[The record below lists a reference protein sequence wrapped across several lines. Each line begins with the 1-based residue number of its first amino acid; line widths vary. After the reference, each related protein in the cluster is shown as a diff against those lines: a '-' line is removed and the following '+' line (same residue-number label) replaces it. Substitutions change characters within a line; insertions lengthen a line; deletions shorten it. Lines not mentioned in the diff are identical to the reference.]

1 MELTPLVGVL
11 SLAVI
16 ALAAITAYR
25 WRIESRRSEAR
36 IAALAAAIDD
46 PRWPTSI
53 DEEEAVT
60 VADAPQSMSFVV
72 PDVDRPSR
80 APAFIA
86 AGVVV
91 VAVGALL
98 ALGMSGTTRTRRP
111 AQALPTSSIE
121 LTAMRHALDDETLI
135 VTGAVRNPSQS
146 ATPALSAVVS
156 VLGQDGAVVARG
168 ESRLE
173 PVVLEP
179 GKETTFRVSVPDVAS
194 PGRYRVAFVNGSQ
207 IVPHV
212 DRRSDLARTALAN
225 DARGN

>member
-1 MELTPLVGVL
+1 MDLTPLVGSL
-11 SLAVI
+11 SLVVMV
-16 ALAAITAYR
+16 LAAITVR
-25 WRIESRRSEAR
+25 HWRMDRRRSEAR

-46 PRWPTSI
+46 PRWPAPI
-53 DEEEAVT
+53 DEAEGASF
-60 VADAPQSMSFVV
+60 ADTPRGMSFVV
-72 PDVDRPSR
+72 PEVHRPSR
-80 APAFIA
+80 GPAFIA

-91 VAVGALL
+91 VAAGALL
-98 ALGMSGTTRTRRP
+98 AAGMSG
-111 AQALPTSSIE
+111 SSRSPRAANVTPSTIE

-135 VTGAVRNPSQS
+135 VTGAVRNSSQS
-146 ATPALSAVVS
+146 ATPALAAVVS
-156 VLGQDGAVVARG
+156 VLGPDGTVVARG

-179 GKETTFRVSVPDVAS
+179 GKETTFRVSVPDVGG

-212 DRRSDLARTALAN
+212 DRRSDLGRAALAN